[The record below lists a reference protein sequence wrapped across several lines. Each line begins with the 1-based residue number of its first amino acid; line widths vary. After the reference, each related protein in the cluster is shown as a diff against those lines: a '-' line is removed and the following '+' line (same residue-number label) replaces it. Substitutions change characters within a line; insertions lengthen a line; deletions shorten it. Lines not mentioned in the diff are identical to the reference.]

1 MMVGLECQ
9 DTYDSIAKTMHAST
23 TTVIMNA
30 HVQVVF
36 GLQELDVILMIWQTK
51 LTSTSF
57 WFVVRRTVLVLILR
71 ENGILLRMAIV
82 RKDQGLLSS
91 KKILIHAC
99 KTSVGRYSTLLIR
112 SLDWNREK
120 ERSMYSTRCCTET
133 CGRNQCNW
141 VTGLY
146 DEKTRKIGVRSGLMD
161 WRGKI

>member
-1 MMVGLECQ
+1 MMVGLECR

-36 GLQELDVILMIWQTK
+36 GLQELDAILMIWQIK

-82 RKDQGLLSS
+82 RKDQDLLSS

-112 SLDWNREK
+112 SPDWNREK
-120 ERSMYSTRCCTET
+120 RGVCTVRGAVRRRVDGT
-133 CGRNQCNW
+133 NA
-141 VTGLY
+141 
-146 DEKTRKIGVRSGLMD
+146 IG
-161 WRGKI
+161 

>member
-1 MMVGLECQ
+1 MMLGLECQ

-36 GLQELDVILMIWQTK
+36 GLLELDAILMIWQIK

-57 WFVVRRTVLVLILR
+57 WFVVQRTVLVLILR

-82 RKDQGLLSS
+82 RKDQDLLAS
-91 KKILIHAC
+91 KKILIHVYT
-99 KTSVGRYSTLLIR
+99 TSVGRYSALLIR

-120 ERSMYSTRCCTET
+120 RGVCTVR
-133 CGRNQCNW
+133 GA
-141 VTGLY
+141 
-146 DEKTRKIGVRSGLMD
+146 VRSRIDGTNAI
-161 WRGKI
+161 G